1 MVSLA
6 PLLSGSVA
14 GSPLAAAVTGG
25 ERIYVWLVLVAV
37 GLPALFRLVIPA
49 RYAELQAEKL
59 RSERAQRN
67 HRILGWIT
75 LAGSPLILL
84 YGIFGHL
91 RTWMWLACAVGVVSG
106 LDSLTAIW
114 ALRRNRFATH
124 TFLFG
129 AVGMV
134 MAAVIWWFFLRP

>member
-1 MVSLA
+1 MA
-6 PLLSGSVA
+6 LLPA
-14 GSPLAAAVTGG
+14 HAAVTGG

-37 GLPALFRLVIPA
+37 GLPAFFRVVIPK

-84 YGIFGHL
+84 YGVFGHL
-91 RTWMWLACAVGVVSG
+91 RIWMWLAAIVGVISG
-106 LDSLTAIW
+106 ADSLTAIW
-114 ALRRNRFATH
+114 ALRHEKFVAH
-124 TFLFG
+124 TAVFGAFG
-129 AVGMV
+129 AVT
-134 MAAVIWWFFLRP
+134 AALIWWVFLR